1 MEPLTGE
8 RSELRMRIHRVNI
21 DMDVVLSLFFTM
33 AAIIFFSTFLSRFP
47 PGLINVAAAGGL
59 PGAGGGV
66 ESLVPGTLP
75 HGIAPVSHPPHAPS
89 PKAEADRDIPSDQ

>member
-1 MEPLTGE
+1 MGVSSLVTSNLT
-8 RSELRMRIHRVNI
+8 VC
-21 DMDVVLSLFFTM
+21 
-33 AAIIFFSTFLSRFP
+33 RFP

-66 ESLVPGTLP
+66 ESMVTGTLA

-89 PKAEADRDIPSDQ
+89 PKTEADRDNPSDQ